1 VTSAEAPLA
10 LRWELARKALHLLWA
25 IVPVTYRFG
34 ATRSV
39 LVTGLAIAAVIA
51 LGVEIGRSRSM
62 AFDAVFQRSTGAL
75 LRHHE
80 RSRWSGATWLLLSFL
95 VCVLL
100 FDRPTA
106 IGAMWAVAAGDAAAA
121 IVGRTLGRHH
131 LGSSAKT
138 IEGSIACA
146 IVTAVGAFTIAQL
159 PLIPSI
165 GAGLAA
171 ALAEWP
177 AGPLDDN
184 MRIGLA
190 VGGGILLC
198 RMAFS

>member
-1 VTSAEAPLA
+1 MTVAGAPLA
-10 LRWELARKALHLLWA
+10 LRWELARKALHIAWA
-25 IVPVTYRFG
+25 IVPVAYALGIR
-34 ATRSV
+34 REVV
-39 LVTGLAIAAVIA
+39 LLGLALACAIAII
-51 LGVEIGRSRSM
+51 VEIARAHSVAFSRL
-62 AFDAVFQRSTGAL
+62 FHRSTGPL

-80 RSRWSGATWLLLSFL
+80 HRRWSGATWLLFSFFLS
-95 VCVLL
+95 VLI

-106 IGAMWAVAAGDAAAA
+106 ITAMWAVAVGDATAA
-121 IVGRTLGRHH
+121 IVGRTIGRHH
-131 LGSSAKT
+131 VGRSAKT

-146 IVTAVGAFTIAQL
+146 IITMAGAFTIAQL
-159 PLIPSI
+159 TPLPSI
-165 GAGLAA
+165 VAGIAA